1 GWCSAPMG
9 EGDRLMADATPLR
22 PHERESRRLEVEA
35 MSRADGCPECGD
47 NYEPP
52 KRATLTPDL
61 SAYSCAY
68 RCTSCGHTWETS
80 WAPGSIDWMP

>member
-1 GWCSAPMG
+1 MKPASSAS
-9 EGDRLMADATPLR
+9 RFSRVTPR
-22 PHERESRRLEVEA
+22 RRSAARRLEVEA

>member
-1 GWCSAPMG
+1 MPYLNLDDEFTEHPKIDALSDGAF
-9 EGDRLMADATPLR
+9 RL
-22 PHERESRRLEVEA
+22 HVEA

-80 WAPGSIDWMP
+80 WAPGSIEWML